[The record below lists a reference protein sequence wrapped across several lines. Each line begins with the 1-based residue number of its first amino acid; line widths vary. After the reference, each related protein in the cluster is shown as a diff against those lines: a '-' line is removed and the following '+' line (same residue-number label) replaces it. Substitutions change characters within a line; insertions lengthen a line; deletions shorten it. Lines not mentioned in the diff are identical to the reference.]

1 MGSSN
6 KALIITQSESDLT
19 YMGHSNWPSASK
31 FSHSKW
37 SGMIGSH
44 KHSEEEGAKN
54 SGNFGVIGSVFLNF
68 TNS

>member
-1 MGSSN
+1 
-6 KALIITQSESDLT
+6 
-19 YMGHSNWPSASK
+19 MGHSNWPSASK

-44 KHSEEEGAKN
+44 KHFEEEGAKN
-54 SGNFGVIGSVFLNF
+54 SGNFGVIGGVFLNF